1 MSALLIYFI
10 PEEIMFLRK
19 LIIELSTYI
28 SIASVFWFFS
38 DIYMASSFLCGAGVS
53 YFSNAYS
60 AYILLVYKAKSL
72 KEEARRFYVAE
83 FGKWSIAVTLFALIF
98 LYVNVT
104 EPLLFFG
111 AFIISNFM
119 TIFFTKLQSSK

>member
-1 MSALLIYFI
+1 
-10 PEEIMFLRK
+10 MFLRK

-72 KEEARRFYVAE
+72 KEEARRFYIAE

-98 LYVNVT
+98 LHVNVT

-111 AFIISNFM
+111 AFIFSSFI
-119 TIFFTKLQSSK
+119 TIFFTKLQSRK

>member
-1 MSALLIYFI
+1 
-10 PEEIMFLRK
+10 MFLRK

-60 AYILLVYKAKSL
+60 AYILLIYNAKSL
-72 KEEARRFYVAE
+72 KEEARRFYIAE

-98 LYVNVT
+98 LYMNVT
-104 EPLLFFG
+104 EPLIFFG
-111 AFIISNFM
+111 AFIFSNFI

>member
-1 MSALLIYFI
+1 
-10 PEEIMFLRK
+10 MFLRK
-19 LIIELSTYI
+19 LIIELSIYI

-38 DIYMASSFLCGAGVS
+38 DIYMATSFLCGAGVS

-60 AYILLVYKAKSL
+60 AYILLVYKVKTL

-104 EPLLFFG
+104 EPILFFG
-111 AFIISNFM
+111 AFIFSNLM
-119 TIFFTKLQSSK
+119 TIFFTKLESSK

>member
-1 MSALLIYFI
+1 
-10 PEEIMFLRK
+10 MFLRK

-60 AYILLVYKAKSL
+60 AYILLIYRAKSL
-72 KEEARRFYVAE
+72 KEEARRFYIAE
-83 FGKWSIAVTLFALIF
+83 FGKWSISVTLFALIF
-98 LYVNVT
+98 LNIDVSNPVI
-104 EPLLFFG
+104 FFG
-111 AFIISNFM
+111 AFIFANLT
-119 TIFFTKLQSSK
+119 TIFLHKLKT

>member
-1 MSALLIYFI
+1 
-10 PEEIMFLRK
+10 MFLRK

-60 AYILLVYKAKSL
+60 AYILLIYKAKSL

-83 FGKWSIAVTLFALIF
+83 FGKWSIAVTMFALIF
-98 LYVNVT
+98 LYVDVLK
-104 EPLLFFG
+104 PLVFFG
-111 AFIISNFM
+111 SFIFSNII
-119 TIFFTKLQSSK
+119 TIFFTKINISK